1 MAGNLLAAINQ
12 AQSICWNESY
22 GYRIGGTASSYSDG
36 VDCSGLIGRVLH
48 DNGFNYPSYHVGT
61 IDMVSNPV
69 SSTNAMGNAGFQII
83 APESNNPDLQPGD
96 IVVLN
101 HLDMTG
107 GHTFIYMENILAY
120 TDPGADVDTTG
131 IVNHVKVE
139 ASSSRGETAPGDHRK
154 NGTGAYWEVW
164 VHAYASLWYGYDIND
179 PNDHIRICRW
189 PGGLNGLGK
198 MLILKRIRDGQ
209 FPQDNWT
216 NKFFDIGI

>member
-1 MAGNLLAAINQ
+1 MAGNLRAAIQQ
-12 AQSICWNESY
+12 AQAICWNESY
-22 GYRIGGTASSYSDG
+22 GYNMGGMARSYADG

-48 DNGFNYPSYHVGT
+48 DNGFNYPAYHVGT

-83 APESNNPDLQPGD
+83 APDSNNPTLKPGD
-96 IVVLN
+96 IVVMN

-120 TDPGADVDTTG
+120 TDPGADSAATG
-131 IVNHVKVE
+131 IVQHVKVE

-164 VHAYASLWYGYDIND
+164 VHAYASLWYGYNIND

-189 PGGLNGLGK
+189 PGGLEGAK
-198 MLILKRIRDGQ
+198 MLFLKRIRDGQ
-209 FPQDNWT
+209 YNLDEWT
-216 NKFFDIGI
+216 NKYNEIGI